1 MKKLSIIVLL
11 LIFFFTTNC
20 GFKAIDQSEITNFD
34 IAEIE
39 TAGNSIINFKL
50 KNKLQFNSKNNDKEL
65 IKILLKTTK
74 NKKVKERNI
83 KNQITKY
90 EINVSVNVAVN
101 VINKKLSKKFSINK
115 VGSYN
120 VNKQHSI
127 TIRNEKKLIEL
138 LTDDLSGEIL
148 YELRSILNDL

>member
-1 MKKLSIIVLL
+1 MKKLSIITLFF
-11 LIFFFTTNC
+11 IFFSITNC
-20 GFKAIDQSEITNFD
+20 GFKAIDQSEIINFD

-39 TAGNSIINFKL
+39 TTGNKIINFKL
-50 KNKLQFNSKNNDKEL
+50 RNKLQFNSKDNDKEL
-65 IKILLKTTK
+65 VKILLNTTK
-74 NKKVKERNI
+74 SKQVKERNI

-90 EINVSVNVAVN
+90 EIKVTVNVSVNI
-101 VINKKLSKKFSINK
+101 INKQLSKEFLVNK

-138 LTDDLSGEIL
+138 ITDDLSDEIL
-148 YELRSILNDL
+148 DELRVKLNDI

>member
-20 GFKAIDQSEITNFD
+20 GFKAIDQFEINNFN

-50 KNKLQFNSKNNDKEL
+50 KNKLQFSSKNSDKEL
-65 IKILLKTTK
+65 IKILLNTK
-74 NKKVKERNI
+74 KSKQVKERNI

-90 EINVSVNVAVN
+90 EINVSVNVSVN
-101 VINKKLSKKFSINK
+101 VINKKLSKEYLFCKLSFKKVLLFDLIKFSF
-115 VGSYN
+115 
-120 VNKQHSI
+120 
-127 TIRNEKKLIEL
+127 
-138 LTDDLSGEIL
+138 
-148 YELRSILNDL
+148 

>member
-20 GFKAIDQSEITNFD
+20 GFKAIDQFEINNFN

-50 KNKLQFNSKNNDKEL
+50 KNKLQFNSKNSDKEL
-65 IKILLKTTK
+65 IKILLNTK
-74 NKKVKERNI
+74 KSKQVKERNI

-90 EINVSVNVAVN
+90 EINVSVNVSVN
-101 VINKKLSKKFSINK
+101 IINKKISKEFFINK

-138 LTDDLSGEIL
+138 LTDDLSDEIL
-148 YELRSILNDL
+148 YELRSILNDI

>member
-1 MKKLSIIVLL
+1 MKKFLTIALL
-11 LIFFFTTNC
+11 LIFFFTANC

-65 IKILLKTTK
+65 IKILLNTTK
-74 NKKVKERNI
+74 NRKVKERNI

-90 EINVSVNVAVN
+90 EIEISVNVSVN
-101 VINKKLSKKFSINK
+101 VINKKISKEFITNK
-115 VGSYN
+115 IGSYN

-138 LTDDLSGEIL
+138 LTDDLSDEIL
-148 YELRSILNDL
+148 YELRSILNDI

>member
-1 MKKLSIIVLL
+1 MKKFSTISFL

-39 TAGNSIINFKL
+39 TAGNRIINFKL
-50 KNKLQFNSKNNDKEL
+50 KNKLQFNSKNNNKEL
-65 IKILLKTTK
+65 IKIILNTTK
-74 NKKVKERNI
+74 NKTVKERNI

>member
-1 MKKLSIIVLL
+1 MKKFSTISLL

-65 IKILLKTTK
+65 IKILLNTTK

-90 EINVSVNVAVN
+90 EIEIFVNVSVK
-101 VINKKLSKKFSINK
+101 VINKKISKEFTTNNLKN
-115 VGSYN
+115 YN

-138 LTDDLSGEIL
+138 LTDDLSDEIL
-148 YELRSILNDL
+148 YELRSILNDI

>member
-1 MKKLSIIVLL
+1 MKKLSTIALI

-39 TAGNSIINFKL
+39 TTGNSIINFKI
-50 KNKLQFNSKNNDKEL
+50 KNKLQFNSKNNDEEL
-65 IKILLKTTK
+65 IKILLNTTK
-74 NKKVKERNI
+74 DKNVKERNI

-90 EINVSVNVAVN
+90 EINVSVNVSVN
-101 VINKKLSKKFSINK
+101 IINKKISKEFFINK

-138 LTDDLSGEIL
+138 LTDDLSDEIL
-148 YELRSILNDL
+148 YELRSILNDI